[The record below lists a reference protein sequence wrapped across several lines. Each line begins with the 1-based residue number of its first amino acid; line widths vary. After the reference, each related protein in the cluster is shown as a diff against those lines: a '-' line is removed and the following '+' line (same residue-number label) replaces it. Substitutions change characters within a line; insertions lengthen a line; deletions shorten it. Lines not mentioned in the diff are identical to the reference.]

1 LNQDQR
7 KSACGMS
14 ARIKEAGT
22 EGKPARLDAVDGSRR
37 SNPPSRSPSRAS
49 RFAGATRL
57 DGVWPQQLPAIPPRG
72 WPGSSHGCPVGG
84 VAMSEGHAAEPPS
97 SQSECVAFVRRLR
110 RSYARFGPCGMTRLT
125 GAAMASTPRFEPTAT
140 ILVHQFAE
148 AHTAYADVCISL
160 SVARPVANACAF
172 DLQMLNVLA
181 NPARRVD
188 PIFRMYIYT
197 ARSFS

>member
-1 LNQDQR
+1 
-7 KSACGMS
+7 MS

-57 DGVWPQQLPAIPPRG
+57 DGVWPQKLPAIPPRG

-110 RSYARFGPCGMTRLT
+110 RSYATLQSQWNDLSHRRGNGIH
-125 GAAMASTPRFEPTAT
+125 PRFEPTAT

-160 SVARPVANACAF
+160 SVARPVANACVF

-188 PIFRMYIYT
+188 PIFRMYFYT